1 MQLYEFANRI
11 RGMAEAIDRLMTE
24 IEVPIGGNTAIKSA
38 IVKLRLAFGD
48 DIHLSVTP
56 PVIDSYSGN
65 SVTVG
70 KWSIY
75 FGTQAKTAHGTHE
88 GVTLEKAVD
97 TALEAYRLAMNPTV
111 AAADAEEAVN
121 AVSEAFSE
129 PAPL

>member
-1 MQLYEFANRI
+1 MQLYELANRLRSHAETI
-11 RGMAEAIDRLMTE
+11 ERMMAEV
-24 IEVPIGGNTAIKSA
+24 EVPIGGNTAIKSA
-38 IVKLRLAFGD
+38 IVKLRLTVGD

-65 SVTVG
+65 RVTVG

-75 FGTQAKTAHGTHE
+75 FGTQAKAAHGTHE

-97 TALEAYRLAMNPTV
+97 TAQEAYRKAMNPEDAT
-111 AAADAEEAVN
+111 AEAEESVQ